1 MSRKTRLYVIGGR
14 SGRGERRLAKN
25 AAQAIGWCVNLVR
38 ERRGP
43 SGNVLGPTQ
52 RSVLMQLKLT
62 TRTKDGILVIDC
74 SGRIVFGEESSML
87 RETIKKA
94 VTENNRIVLNLGE
107 VNYID
112 SGGLGT
118 LVALRT
124 TAQNAGGTIKLT
136 NLTKR
141 VGDLLQVT
149 KLLTVFDVYN
159 SEAEAIESFRKAA

>member
-1 MSRKTRLYVIGGR
+1 
-14 SGRGERRLAKN
+14 
-25 AAQAIGWCVNLVR
+25 
-38 ERRGP
+38 
-43 SGNVLGPTQ
+43 
-52 RSVLMQLKLT
+52 MQLKVT
-62 TRTKDGILVIDC
+62 TRVKDGILLVDC
-74 SGRIVFGEESSML
+74 SGRIVFGEESSLL

-118 LVALRT
+118 LVALRI
-124 TAQNAGGTIKLT
+124 TAQNAGGAIKLT

-141 VGDLLQVT
+141 VGDVLQIT

-159 SEAEAIESFRKAA
+159 SEAEAVESFRKAA